1 MISPNELWEWE
12 EEAREAKVDRLRTM
26 VFELLQDS
34 HRLRHLIELM
44 ADFRHS
50 KEHSKTMEKLD
61 KIGESLDRPKS
72 RTK

>member
-12 EEAREAKVDRLRTM
+12 DEAKEAKIGRLRTM

-50 KEHSKTMEKLD
+50 KEHSKTMGTLEKICD
-61 KIGESLDRPKS
+61 SLEK
-72 RTK
+72 